1 MQFAHCAKRELCCAV
16 LARTARAR
24 LRRARV
30 KMRRGRASPR
40 RSSDHKYH
48 RMSRHELRPLVEGG
62 TVTRGIVGWDR
73 PLQTFFAQLFS
84 INEENE

>member
-1 MQFAHCAKRELCCAV
+1 
-16 LARTARAR
+16 
-24 LRRARV
+24 
-30 KMRRGRASPR
+30 
-40 RSSDHKYH
+40 
-48 RMSRHELRPLVEGG
+48 MSRHELRPLVEGG